1 MYKEVISL
9 AKCLV
14 AGRQEGRR
22 QCVGRITKETK
33 DWYQVRNG
41 TFSGHGQRRI
51 RRRCHS
57 NR

>member
-9 AKCLV
+9 AECLV

-22 QCVGRITKETK
+22 QCVGCITKETK

-41 TFSGHGQRRI
+41 AFLGHGKRRI
-51 RRRCHS
+51 RSRCH
-57 NR
+57 